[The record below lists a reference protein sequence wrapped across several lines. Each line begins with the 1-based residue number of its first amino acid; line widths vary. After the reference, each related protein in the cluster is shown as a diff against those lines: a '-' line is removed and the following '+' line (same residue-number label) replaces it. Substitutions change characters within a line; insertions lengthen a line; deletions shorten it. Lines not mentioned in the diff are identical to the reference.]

1 MSILSIACLLACFGW
16 GLWSA
21 YSWNSSFSWDY
32 TWDSIEGKEFES
44 LFELV
49 KNPTYTALFTII
61 GIGEFLWSNKKL
73 VGCFLLGILVFCF
86 YQSIGI
92 EDIKLLT
99 PTFVS
104 LIWAI
109 VKASFLT
116 FVCGYLSMA
125 SLKFYRII
133 A

>member
-1 MSILSIACLLACFGW
+1 MSIFSIACLVACFGW

-21 YSWNSSFSWDY
+21 YSWNSPFFWDY
-32 TWDSIEGKEFES
+32 TWDSIDGREFES

-49 KNPTYTALFTII
+49 KNLTYTAVFTIVE
-61 GIGEFLWSNKKL
+61 IGEFLGANRKL
-73 VGCFLLGILVFCF
+73 VGYFLLWVLAFCF
-86 YQSIGI
+86 YHGIGI
-92 EDIKLLT
+92 EDIGLLT
-99 PTFVS
+99 PTFIS
-104 LIWAI
+104 LILAI